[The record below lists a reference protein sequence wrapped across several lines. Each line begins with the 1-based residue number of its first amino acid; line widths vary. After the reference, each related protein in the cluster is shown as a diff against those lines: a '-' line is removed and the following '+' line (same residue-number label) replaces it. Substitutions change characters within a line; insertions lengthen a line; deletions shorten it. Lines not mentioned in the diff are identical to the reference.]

1 MTSRGRKRRAGF
13 TFVEVLAA
21 MLFLAIVVPAIVAAL
36 TLSNRASEMT
46 DRGTTAGQLAENKL
60 NEMRIGNAWQGAANT
75 GGDCGADFPGYRWEM
90 TQEPWTGDT
99 AAAMTQLKV
108 EVFFKTQGAEHSVA
122 LTTLVGTQ
130 TTAATST
137 GTSTLGGTGLP

>member
-1 MTSRGRKRRAGF
+1 MSKARHRRAGF

-21 MLFLAIVVPAIVAAL
+21 MLFLAIVVPAIVTAL

-60 NEMRIGNAWQGAANT
+60 NEMLIGNAWQGASST
-75 GGDCGADFPGYRWEM
+75 GGDCGADFPGYRWEL
-90 TQEPWTGDT
+90 TQEPWEGDS

-108 EVFFKTQGAEHSVA
+108 SVLFQTQGTEHSVT
-122 LTTLVGTQ
+122 LTTLVNTQ
-130 TTAATST
+130 TATAT
-137 GTSTLGGTGLP
+137 GTNTSGGIGLP

>member
-1 MTSRGRKRRAGF
+1 MRSRRRDPRAGF

-21 MLFLAIVVPAIVAAL
+21 MLFLAIVVPAILTAL

-60 NEMRIGNAWQGAANT
+60 NEMLIGGAWQGASNT
-75 GGDCGADFPGYRWEM
+75 GGDCGADFPGYRWEL

-99 AAAMTQLKV
+99 AAAMTELTV
-108 EVFFKTQGAEHSVA
+108 EVFFKTQGAEHSVT
-122 LTTLVGTQ
+122 LTTLATNP
-130 TTAATST
+130 TTNTSGT
-137 GTSTLGGTGLP
+137 GTAGGTGLP

>member
-1 MTSRGRKRRAGF
+1 MSRHFNPQAGF

-21 MLFLAIVVPAIVAAL
+21 MLFLAIVVPAIVTAL

-60 NEMRIGNAWQGAANT
+60 NEMLIGNAWQGASNT
-75 GGDCGADFPGYRWEM
+75 SGDCGADFPGYRWEL
-90 TQEPWTGDT
+90 TQEPWEGDS

-108 EVFFKTQGAEHSVA
+108 SIFFQTQGTEHSVT
-122 LTTLVGTQ
+122 LTTLANTQ
-130 TTAATST
+130 TAAST
-137 GTSTLGGTGLP
+137 GTNSSGGTGLP

>member
-1 MTSRGRKRRAGF
+1 MNRRAGF

-21 MLFLAIVVPAIVAAL
+21 MLFLAIVVPAIVTAL

-60 NEMRIGNAWQGAANT
+60 NEMLIGNAWQTASNT
-75 GGDCGADFPGYRWEM
+75 GGDFGADLAGYRWQL

-108 EVFFKTQGAEHSVA
+108 EVFFQTQGSEHSVS
-122 LTTLVGTQ
+122 LTTMVNAL
-130 TTAATST
+130 ATSGTT
-137 GTSTLGGTGLP
+137 GTGASGGSGLP